1 MWLLPPEIRVFRRRH
16 HVRDACHKNSHRLRS
31 PSMGE
36 SWDSFYASNNNITK
50 KTFVSNT
57 GVVKASFKLL
67 DAGELEMLFLS

>member
-1 MWLLPPEIRVFRRRH
+1 
-16 HVRDACHKNSHRLRS
+16 
-31 PSMGE
+31 MGE